1 MLPCL
6 NPSTKHSTLNSPGDA
21 PMSAADLVK
30 NGYIT
35 KEDYDECASAA
46 LAVFKFGQVTLNP
59 KP

>member
-6 NPSTKHSTLNSPGDA
+6 NPNSKPYTLNSPGDA

-35 KEDYDECASAA
+35 KEDYDVCATAA
-46 LAVFKFGQVTLNP
+46 LAVFKFGQVSLNP